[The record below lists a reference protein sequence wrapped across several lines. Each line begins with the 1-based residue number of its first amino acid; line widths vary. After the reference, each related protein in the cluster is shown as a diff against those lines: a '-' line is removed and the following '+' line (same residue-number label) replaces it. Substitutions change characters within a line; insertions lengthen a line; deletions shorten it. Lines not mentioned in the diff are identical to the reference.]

1 MIGLAQAATGSLVAA
16 VWQGMLLAA
25 AAGLGLRLLPKTP
38 AAVRFAIWFGVFLL
52 VTALPVISLWPVAR
66 ASGQGAWIVVDERWC
81 VAIAAV
87 WLVASLVRAGT
98 LVAAALRVRAL
109 WKRATPVEIPTAG
122 PSTAQAAG
130 ATCYAQDDNSY
141 AGPSTA
147 QAAGATCYAQDD
159 NSYLTSTSRRAQICT
174 SGEVDRPT
182 VIGFFS
188 PKILIPEWL
197 LEKLSPAEL
206 EQVVLHERG
215 HLGRADDWMNLVQ
228 KIALVVFPLNP
239 ALAWVERRLCF
250 ERELA
255 VDERVLQATGAPKA
269 YAACLAT
276 LAEYRLGRRA
286 LALAL
291 GALGRESHPS
301 QQAGWGPRSELGR
314 RVGRILRRGE
324 RMKPLHAKLV
334 LGGAMLGLLVA
345 ATGFERCP
353 QVVGFS
359 NGSAQAVAQVGQQA
373 TAPGRSAR
381 LGVRTFRAV
390 SVVYKTPEIREMQT
404 MRHVTQEIQ
413 AGVSD
418 SSPQQNAGAESG
430 DKGSRLEDRRADD
443 SARMVQV
450 MATISHPTLP
460 APASKLPPQRTSS
473 LGTAVLAGDPVRKS
487 AKDGAPEVLGLAR
500 IASRTVSD
508 EAPAQPAN
516 GMMQWVVVTTWQDG
530 QATRM
535 VFTTARVS
543 NKAPMVE
550 QDGAGPAS
558 EQVPSYAAV
567 PVRGGWLVIQL

>member
-1 MIGLAQAATGSLVAA
+1 MIGLAAVSVEVAHSWLAGGLANLAQAATGSLVAA

-38 AAVRFAIWFGVFLL
+38 AAVRFAIWFGVFL
-52 VTALPVISLWPVAR
+52 VVAALPALSLWPHAESTGGR
-66 ASGQGAWIVVDERWC
+66 SAWIVVDERWC
-81 VAIAAV
+81 LAIAAV
-87 WLVASLVRAGT
+87 WLAASLVRAGT

-109 WKRATPVEIPTAG
+109 WKRARPVEIPTAG

-130 ATCYAQDDNSY
+130 ATCYAQDDNPYEDYSSY
-141 AGPSTA
+141 QNDNS
-147 QAAGATCYAQDD
+147 YKDD

-174 SGEVDRPT
+174 SDEVDRPT

-206 EQVVLHERG
+206 EQIVLHESG

-276 LAEYRLGRRA
+276 LAEYRVGRRA

-291 GALGRESHPS
+291 GALGRE
-301 QQAGWGPRSELGR
+301 SELGR

-324 RMKPLHAKLV
+324 RMKPLQAKLV

-353 QVVGFS
+353 QVVSFS
-359 NGSAQAVAQVGQQA
+359 NRSAQAVAQV
-373 TAPGRSAR
+373 TAPGRSAG
-381 LGVRTFRAV
+381 LGARTTFRAV
-390 SVVYKTPEIREMQT
+390 NVVYKTHETREIQT
-404 MRHVTQEIQ
+404 MLHVTHEIQ
-413 AGVSD
+413 AVVSD
-418 SSPQQNAGAESG
+418 SSPQQNASAEAS
-430 DKGSRLEDRRADD
+430 DKGPRLVERFVDRRADD
-443 SARMVQV
+443 SARMEQTRAQV
-450 MATISHPTLP
+450 SLQPRRQPTL
-460 APASKLPPQRTSS
+460 RDET
-473 LGTAVLAGDPVRKS
+473 
-487 AKDGAPEVLGLAR
+487 AKDGAPRFV
-500 IASRTVSD
+500 
-508 EAPAQPAN
+508 EA
-516 GMMQWVVVTTWQDG
+516 QWVVVTTWQDG

-550 QDGAGPAS
+550 EDGEGPSS
-558 EQVPSYAAV
+558 EHAPSYAAV
-567 PVRGGWLVIQL
+567 PVRGGWLVLQL

>member
-1 MIGLAQAATGSLVAA
+1 MIGLAAVSVEVAHSWLANLAQAATGSLVAA
-16 VWQGMLLAA
+16 VWQGMLLTA

-38 AAVRFAIWFGVFLL
+38 AAVRFAIWFGVFLM
-52 VTALPVISLWPVAR
+52 VAALPAISLWPHAGTAGGR
-66 ASGQGAWIVVDERWC
+66 SAWIVVDERWC
-81 VAIAAV
+81 LAIAAV
-87 WLVASLVRAGT
+87 WLAASLVRAGT

-109 WKRATPVEIPTAG
+109 WKRAKPVEIPTAG

-130 ATCYAQDDNSY
+130 ATCYAQDDNPYQDYSSY
-141 AGPSTA
+141 QDDSFY
-147 QAAGATCYAQDD
+147 QDDSSYQDD

-174 SGEVDRPT
+174 SDEVDRPT

-206 EQVVLHERG
+206 EQIVLHESG

-255 VDERVLQATGAPKA
+255 VDERVLRATGAPKA

-276 LAEYRLGRRA
+276 LAEYRVGRRA

-291 GALGRESHPS
+291 GALGRE
-301 QQAGWGPRSELGR
+301 SELGR

-345 ATGFERCP
+345 ASGFERCP
-353 QVVGFS
+353 QVVSFS
-359 NGSAQAVAQVGQQA
+359 NRSAQAVAQV
-373 TAPGRSAR
+373 TAPGRSAG
-381 LGVRTFRAV
+381 LGARTTFRAV
-390 SVVYKTPEIREMQT
+390 SVVYKTPETREIQT
-404 MRHVTQEIQ
+404 ILHVTHEIPAVVYDPSQ
-413 AGVSD
+413 R
-418 SSPQQNAGAESG
+418 QNAGAEAG
-430 DKGSRLEDRRADD
+430 DKGPRLVDRFVDRRADD
-443 SARMVQV
+443 SVRMVQV
-450 MATISHPTLP
+450 MAPISGGLHPTLH
-460 APASKLPPQRTSS
+460 R
-473 LGTAVLAGDPVRKS
+473 S
-487 AKDGAPEVLGLAR
+487 AKDGAPEPLGLAR
-500 IASRTVSD
+500 NASRMVSD

-516 GMMQWVVVTTWQDG
+516 GTMQWVVVTTWQDG

-550 QDGAGPAS
+550 EDGEGPSS
-558 EQVPSYAAV
+558 EQAPSYAAV

>member
-1 MIGLAQAATGSLVAA
+1 MIGLAAVSVELAHTWLAGGLANLARAATGSLVAA
-16 VWQGMLLAA
+16 LWQGMLLTA

-38 AAVRFAIWFGVFLL
+38 AAVRFAIWFGVFL
-52 VTALPVISLWPVAR
+52 VVAALPALSLWPHAGTTGGR
-66 ASGQGAWIVVDERWC
+66 SAWIVVDERWC
-81 VAIAAV
+81 LAIAAV
-87 WLVASLVRAGT
+87 WLAASLVRAGT

-109 WKRATPVEIPTAG
+109 WKRATPMEL
-122 PSTAQAAG
+122 AG
-130 ATCYAQDDNSY
+130 ADSLHPTVHDEAVKDGAPGTESPLRGEDPGLKPGDLWGALPRAEARCYSGGQ
-141 AGPSTA
+141 
-147 QAAGATCYAQDD
+147 
-159 NSYLTSTSRRAQICT
+159 RRAQICT
-174 SGEVDRPT
+174 SDEVDRPT

-206 EQVVLHERG
+206 EQIVLHESG

-255 VDERVLQATGAPKA
+255 VDERVLRATGAPKA

-276 LAEYRLGRRA
+276 LAEYRVGRRA

-291 GALGRESHPS
+291 GALGRE
-301 QQAGWGPRSELGR
+301 SELGR

-345 ATGFERCP
+345 ASGFERCP
-353 QVVGFS
+353 QVVSFS
-359 NGSAQAVAQVGQQA
+359 NRSAQAVAQV
-373 TAPGRSAR
+373 TAPGRSAG
-381 LGVRTFRAV
+381 LGARTTFRAV
-390 SVVYKTPEIREMQT
+390 SVVYKTPETREIQT
-404 MRHVTQEIQ
+404 ILHVTHEIPAVVYDPSQ
-413 AGVSD
+413 R
-418 SSPQQNAGAESG
+418 QNAGAEAG
-430 DKGSRLEDRRADD
+430 DKGPRLVDRFVDRRADD
-443 SARMVQV
+443 SVRMVQV
-450 MATISHPTLP
+450 MAPISGGLHPTLH
-460 APASKLPPQRTSS
+460 R
-473 LGTAVLAGDPVRKS
+473 S
-487 AKDGAPEVLGLAR
+487 AKDGAPEPLGLAR
-500 IASRTVSD
+500 NASRMVSD

-516 GMMQWVVVTTWQDG
+516 GTMQWVVVTTWQDG

-535 VFTTARVS
+535 VFATARVS

-550 QDGAGPAS
+550 EDGEGPSS
-558 EQVPSYAAV
+558 EQAPSYAAV